1 MSTRRAKKPGTIN
14 KPSGVINTKREVI
27 DVNGKTMVLTQFET
41 PRSFTIYIGGD
52 DIYCID
58 AQVTRDLTGKINPE
72 GYLTKVRWDMD
83 CSLDKDFK
91 EGKDTQMIT
100 QLALT
105 YIKNSFTDVKEIS
118 FSDLSERRCDNGASV
133 SLSAMKYI
141 TDGQTWYLHDP
152 EDQEGMQSTG
162 EYSFASGLYED
173 NFKATIHPRN
183 KESYENMK
191 KDIDTL
197 KQITPWEDFSE
208 RWLRLQDIDISKEEL
223 QTIYNSSDTW
233 QGFFKEIRSRIGVS
247 AFCIWLSKEQWFK
260 YFMEDFLK
268 FNVLG
273 VRYLLTV
280 DTFNVPYTIVSGGK
294 RRVTRSRQRAAVGG
308 NP

>member
-1 MSTRRAKKPGTIN
+1 MSTRRVKKPGSII
-14 KPSGVINTKREVI
+14 KPSGVINTKREII
-27 DVNGKTMVLTQFET
+27 DVSGKSMILTQFET

-58 AQVTRDLTGKINPE
+58 AQVTRDLTGKFNPE

-83 CSLDKDFK
+83 CSLDKDFQ

-105 YIKNSFTDVKEIS
+105 YIKKSFPDVKEIS
-118 FSDLSERRCDNGASV
+118 FSDVSERRCDNGASV

-141 TDGQTWYLHDP
+141 TDGQTWYESH
-152 EDQEGMQSTG
+152 
-162 EYSFASGLYED
+162 F
-173 NFKATIHPRN
+173 NATIHPRN

-233 QGFFKEIRSRIGVS
+233 QDFFKEIRSRIGVS